1 MEDLENLEIDNS
13 YRIDLRS
20 IIVFV
25 LIGIVFCGLLL
36 SIYFFCGAQG
46 SQAYPVSIN
55 EILASN
61 TSYPNE
67 DGRCCDYIE
76 LYNSADYPVDLSG
89 FLLGDVAGGNRYR
102 IPSGTIMEP
111 YSYLVIYC
119 DSLVD
124 EADYAPFGISRSGGE
139 AFYLIGSSGAVV
151 DSVVTI
157 PSDMNQPMV
166 RTQSGELVLSSVVTP
181 GQDNA
186 VSTSGIQDIYNRGI
200 SSVRI
205 TEISVTNNG
214 YSSDHGIFCD
224 WIELYNAG
232 SEAADL
238 SGFTLSD
245 NVGNSKYVFP
255 GGTRIDAGSYLV
267 VYCSIDVSGD
277 TIAPFGLSKFGGE
290 TVVLKNPMGLVAE
303 IVDTYPLESGS
314 QMLLESDSWITTD
327 NSSPGYPN
335 TDAGYASFIRDI
347 GAEPGIISISEVMSD
362 TMALLPDSD
371 GEFSDWIE
379 LYNSGDK
386 SVNLQGWCL
395 SDDLK
400 DPKKWVFPDLEILPG
415 ERLIVY
421 CSGKDAV
428 LDNQVHTNFSLSSS
442 GEVLILTSYLGNVI
456 DLAEFGKAQTN
467 YSFVFEAGETRITH
481 ATPGFSNDDD
491 GYAAFCAASVPNGPL
506 AIWEVMVSNDT
517 YLPQQLGKC
526 YDWVEIRNISNEPV
540 NLSDYSITDD
550 PDNPTLHTL
559 NDQILEAGECVVVM
573 LSGDATL
580 GNKNY
585 DHAAFTL
592 NASQDQLLLY
602 KNGES
607 LVDYVYLKDI
617 PPQMS
622 YGRNQNVGGFYYM
635 EPSPL
640 NPNVAGYRQ
649 ISNMPQSS
657 VAPGVYSSDKGLQ
670 VTLEADGVIYYTTDG
685 STPSASS
692 AVYSGPIKIDQT
704 QVLRAVAVESGKL
717 ASSVYTATFVIG
729 QDHDLPVVSLVTD
742 PDGLWGKDGVYVN
755 GDLTVKEVGLSANVS
770 YSGEDGSFSVDC
782 EMAMHGDTSLY
793 VFDKKS
799 FKIRFKDNY
808 DGPLQYDLFED
819 GEVSLFSSL
828 VLRAAHE
835 STYST
840 HMHDAFIASVASE
853 ACDTVLS
860 MKYKYVALY
869 LNGEYWG
876 LYAFREH
883 HSEEHY
889 ASYMNV
895 PVDSVTMVRYTTDI
909 NSELKDLYS
918 FCTKYS
924 LRQDKDYNW
933 AKEVLDISSITDWTI
948 LQAYMCNVDI
958 NNNMRYYYSS
968 IDGLWRCA
976 LVDLDLGMAGSHAA
990 FSEVLGAWHHGAIP
1004 SALFANKEYKDYAA
1018 KRLCELLSGPL
1029 SDENATAKIE
1039 LMADSIRAEVKKDAE
1054 RWNYPVSGWEKFYR
1068 DMIEFCDGRAV
1079 KMINS
1084 FCAEA
1089 GFNKEQ
1095 KNQYFGD
1102 LLK

>member
-1 MEDLENLEIDNS
+1 MDDFELQGKENGYAIDM
-13 YRIDLRS
+13 RS
-20 IIVFV
+20 IIAFV
-25 LIGIVFCGLLL
+25 LIAVVFCGLFLFV
-36 SIYFFCGAQG
+36 YFFFGEQVD
-46 SQAYPVSIN
+46 QTYPVYIN

-61 TSYPNE
+61 SSYPNE
-67 DGRCCDYIE
+67 DGLCCDYIE

-89 FLLGDVAGGNRYR
+89 FMLGDVAGGNRYR

-124 EADYAPFGISRSGGE
+124 QDYYAPFGISRSGGE
-139 AFYLIGSSGAVV
+139 TFYLIGGSGAVV
-151 DSVVTI
+151 DKVVTI

-166 RTQSGELVLSSVVTP
+166 RAQSGALVLSSIVTP

-186 VSTSGIQDIYNRGI
+186 MSTSGIQDVYNDGI
-200 SSVRI
+200 SPVRI

-214 YSSDHGIFCD
+214 YSSDYGIFCD
-224 WIELYNAG
+224 WIELHNTG
-232 SEAADL
+232 SDLVEL

-245 NVGNSKYVFP
+245 NMGNAKYVFP
-255 GGTRIDAGSYLV
+255 VGTFIDAGAYLI
-267 VYCSIDVSGD
+267 VYCSIDVDGE

-290 TVVLKNPMGLVAE
+290 TVVLKNPQGLVVE
-303 IVDTYPLESGS
+303 IVDTFPLESGS
-314 QMLLESDSWITTD
+314 QILFESDSWVTSD
-327 NSSPGYPN
+327 NPSPGYPN
-335 TDAGYASFIRDI
+335 TDDGYASFIQNI
-347 GAEPGIISISEVMSD
+347 GAEPGVITISEVMPDSI
-362 TMALLPDSD
+362 ALLPDSD

-379 LYNSGDK
+379 LYNSGANV
-386 SVNLQGWCL
+386 VNLQGWCL
-395 SDDLK
+395 SDDAN
-400 DPKKWVFPDLEILPG
+400 DPKKWVFPDCEILPG
-415 ERLIVY
+415 ERLIVF

-428 LDNQVHTNFSLSSS
+428 LEGQVHTNFSLSSS
-442 GEVLILTSYLGNVI
+442 GESLILTSYLGNAV
-456 DLAEFGKAQTN
+456 DSVQFGKAQTN
-467 YSFVFEAGETRITH
+467 YSFVFDSGETRIIP

-491 GYAAFCAASVPNGPL
+491 GYAAFCASSVPAGPL

-526 YDWVEIRNISNEPV
+526 YDWVEIRNISNGPV

-550 PDNPTLHTL
+550 PDNPVLHTL
-559 NDQILEAGECVVVM
+559 ENQILEAGECVVVM
-573 LSGDATL
+573 LSGDSTL
-580 GNKNY
+580 GNRNY

-602 KNGES
+602 KNGEL
-607 LVDYVYLKDI
+607 LVDYVYLKGI
-617 PPQMS
+617 LPQMS
-622 YGRNQNVGGFYYM
+622 YGRDQNTGGFYYM

-640 NPNVAGYRQ
+640 NPNTAGYRQ

-657 VAPGVYSSDKGLQ
+657 IAPGVYSSDKGLQ

-692 AVYSGPIKIDQT
+692 AVYSEPIRVDQT
-704 QVLRAVAVESGKL
+704 QVLRAVAVEPGKL
-717 ASSVYTATFVIG
+717 VSSVYTATFVIG

-755 GDLTVKEVGLSANVS
+755 GDLTVKEVGLSANVA
-770 YSGEDGSFSVDC
+770 YSGADGNFSVDC

-793 VFDKKS
+793 AFDKKS
-799 FKIRFKDNY
+799 FKIRFKDSY

-819 GEVSLFSSL
+819 GEVSIFSSL

-840 HMHDAFIASVASE
+840 HMHDTFIASVASE
-853 ACDTVLS
+853 SCDTVIS

-895 PVDSVTMVRYTTDI
+895 PIDSVTMVRYTTDI
-909 NSELKDLYS
+909 NSKLKNLYS
-918 FCTKYS
+918 FCSTYS

-968 IDGLWRCA
+968 VDGLWRCA

-990 FSEVLGAWHHGAIP
+990 FSEVLGAWHHGEIP

-1018 KRLCELLSGPL
+1018 KRLAELLRGPL
-1029 SDENATAKIE
+1029 SDESTIARIKS
-1039 LMADSIRAEVKKDAE
+1039 MADSIREEVKKDAE
-1054 RWNYPVSGWEKFYR
+1054 RWNYPVYGWEKFYR
-1068 DMIEFCDGRAV
+1068 DMIDFCDGRAV

-1084 FCAEA
+1084 FCAEV